1 MKSVRSLF
9 DEGEEAEK
17 RRERVK
23 ELGRKAR
30 EAVEGGGSSYVNLT
44 QLIQHECQ

>member
-30 EAVEGGGSSYVNLT
+30 EAVEGGSSYVNLT